1 MRLVRTAFVLWL
13 LFAAQA
19 MAAVDALDY
28 TRATLE
34 QASAIVAGNQTH
46 NEKLAALS
54 VLFRRFLDTDAI
66 GQAVLGPHWSSLTP
80 AQKKEFLPLFRRLFE
95 RSFVSKL
102 LLFEQPRFA
111 YVGESP
117 IHDGGSRVET
127 KIVTA
132 RDEFAVAYVLHP
144 RASGW
149 EATDVVVEDVSLT
162 KNLAN
167 QFNRVISRSSI
178 EDMLELLRRKYG
190 PDVKRQERS

>member
-1 MRLVRTAFVLWL
+1 MRILRIAFVLWL
-13 LFAAQA
+13 LLAAQA

-34 QASAIVAGNQTH
+34 RAGAIVAGSQTH

-54 VLFRRFLDTDAI
+54 ALFRRFLDTDAI

-80 AQKKEFLPLFRRLFE
+80 AQQKEFLPLFRRLFE

-111 YVGESP
+111 YVGETP
-117 IHDGGSRVET
+117 IQGGESRVDT
-127 KIVTA
+127 KIVTP
-132 RDEFAVAYVLHP
+132 RDEFAVTYVLRP
-144 RASGW
+144 RDQEW
-149 EATDVVVEDVSLT
+149 QATDVVVEDVSLT

-190 PDVKRQERS
+190 PEVKREEGS